1 MVNMAVDL
9 LVLKIQLKELGQK
22 MCRLKKLSRHI
33 SHNVR
38 DVDDVRAIINSI
50 LIVYNA
56 SNSVSRHCWALLIG
70 TTPIKQKES
79 CNIYFSDKKPRFDH
93 AFFELIFLSKKR
105 LFLAINYILTNH
117 YSASKHNFLAIISTL
132 SLFSVLL
139 MKTSID

>member
-1 MVNMAVDL
+1 ML
-9 LVLKIQLKELGQK
+9 EYTLKML
-22 MCRLKKLSRHI
+22 
-33 SHNVR
+33 
-38 DVDDVRAIINSI
+38 

-105 LFLAINYILTNH
+105 LFLGINFILTNC
-117 YSASKHNFLAIISTL
+117 YNALKHTFPAIIS
-132 SLFSVLL
+132 
-139 MKTSID
+139 IH